1 MLSPQAL
8 PPEHSTTGLG
18 GNSQVSLLPG
28 EEEKSGPDV
37 QHLDIGGVGLLGGT
51 GFRLA
56 YLEVLMRP
64 DTLQKHGSF

>member
-8 PPEHSTTGLG
+8 PPEHSTIGLG

-28 EEEKSGPDV
+28 EEKRRVDQTSNNWILEVWGYW
-37 QHLDIGGVGLLGGT
+37 GT
-51 GFRLA
+51 GFCLA

-64 DTLQKHGSF
+64 DTL